1 MKDFTKIIFIWIL
14 LFNCSIVHSQS
25 FKKDWEWLKFA
36 EKALGTTN
44 SAYENALLDLIGN
57 NLKDTLMVPYY
68 DSIAIRL
75 YNIIPQ
81 IEKNYGITSVQYWN
95 LVDACGALLTIN
107 STNNVKLKKEKSIVK
122 FLKSLEKIYPQAEE
136 NEYVFI
142 TGLSDVYR
150 YLGDKNKALFW
161 GQKRLDFAKKTRN
174 SSELA
179 GAYCLLADILVKYNN
194 EDKLE
199 SFLNELVSDPVI
211 TYQDKHNV
219 VNYILN
225 NSYETISDRNKSD
238 MAICLL
244 KFEDKG
250 FLNLQALCHKAS
262 EFQDYFI
269 FDVIENSD
277 SFRDLSLEDKFNYYK
292 WNATGFSI
300 YNNPKRSVD
309 YLLNAILLA
318 QNNNRDDLNWHYHG
332 SEATEKTHNW
342 LWLSYYYEYELSDKE
357 NALLYSEKNLAATK
371 DYYGE
376 YSTNYYR
383 ELRTLSNKY
392 DLWHNDIAKVTV
404 YDSIATVISKNV
416 YGINSEEHVTSFLSY
431 ISCLRRKND
440 YRKALSLCEDYLSN
454 ADSTNVY
461 LHMIYNQAAMCSY
474 SLGMQENALSLFYKA
489 INNTDDDIEKSLY
502 TQNLSALLVEGRDI
516 SSALELLEK
525 HQPRTRNPRD
535 IYNFLN
541 TKANILANI
550 DSEKAYS
557 TFCNAEQYES
567 DRSVQLIVDRQLN
580 HYMDK
585 AKVAP
590 DLHLKFSAL
599 QQALKIF
606 DNNSTADS
614 LIYARIIADIA
625 DYYNAVMNVDKAI
638 ELYSHAVDVY
648 FRNSKDISVPLLDFC
663 DRAILFELSHRFDS
677 QLVSLAEWSLEM
689 RKQLQGE
696 TNIMY
701 ILHKLELL
709 DKFSRFG
716 YESKAD
722 SLANE
727 IMSAQLPSDIEHERD
742 YYLGVYEQHS
752 RKDLKKAAY
761 HYEKFLLTPNSV
773 DLSLGVYGDL
783 MKIYKELGEYTKY
796 DNAENKFISMW
807 YQDVESKW
815 YHITDQERKNFL
827 SLLKGWH
834 IYLAKYACTPI
845 SIENAV
851 NASLFCKGRLTQ
863 TTKAINEELSRLGK
877 HIPVS
882 DVSQSPEAETK
893 DGIPNDII
901 LSDYIISSQDSINR
915 NIVYNDLSTKK
926 LEKLVNSNISQVKKA
941 LLKEDVGIDFI
952 NIDAS
957 TVLAYIIKKDKPT
970 ELISLPLT
978 DSIGTFEYESLE
990 NLSLSIKGAKRV
1002 FFSPSE
1008 NMSIRPIESFF
1019 ISRFPKVEVHRVL
1032 SLSNIHK
1039 VNNIN
1044 IKNAVAIGNP
1054 RFNDMQSPKSSQNRG
1069 TFWQP
1074 LPGTK
1079 IEIDSI
1085 SSMLRSN
1092 NVKINAYTENNA
1104 TETVVK
1110 ELSRKNI
1117 DLIHIATHGFFNS
1130 ENNESGL
1137 LFTGAN
1143 RSLNGESTNSIDDG
1157 ILTCEEIENLYFP
1170 SLKLVVLSACE
1181 TGLGESNIDGVW
1193 GLQRAF
1199 RIAGA
1204 QNMIVSLKKVDD
1216 DLTQAF
1222 MIRFYKNLTLGKTIY
1237 NSFWEAMD
1245 NADEDTRNSFIL
1257 IE

>member
-1 MKDFTKIIFIWIL
+1 MKVKIFILILIL
-14 LFNCSIVHSQS
+14 LNNCCIAYAQS
-25 FKKDWEWLKFA
+25 FEKDWAWLKFA
-36 EKALGTTN
+36 EKSTGINSYHYEKALF
-44 SAYENALLDLIGN
+44 DLVIN
-57 NLKDTLMVPYY
+57 NYNDTLMIPYY

-75 YNIIPQ
+75 YTIIPQ
-81 IEKNYGITSVQYWN
+81 IEKNHGITSTQYFDLIDVCSFVLTQSAYN
-95 LVDACGALLTIN
+95 KMKLMKRNQLVN
-107 STNNVKLKKEKSIVK
+107 
-122 FLKSLEKIYPQAEE
+122 FLKSLEKNYHKAGDNEE
-136 NEYVFI
+136 IFAV
-142 TGLSDVYR
+142 GLSDVYN
-150 YLGDKNKALFW
+150 YLGNADKAFYW
-161 GQKRLDFAKKTRN
+161 GRKRLDFAKGKN
-174 SSELA
+174 NGDLS
-179 GAYCLLADILVKYNN
+179 GAYCFMSNLYVKYHKD
-194 EDKLE
+194 EKFA
-199 SFLNELVSDPVI
+199 SFFNELICDNKLSYQEKKTVI
-211 TYQDKHNV
+211 DYL
-219 VNYILN
+219 LN
-225 NSYETISDRNKSD
+225 NSYETLTDRNKSD
-238 MAICLL
+238 MALCLL
-244 KFEDKG
+244 KFQDNG
-250 FLNLQALCHKAS
+250 FFNLMALCHKAA
-262 EFQDYFI
+262 EHQDFFI
-269 FDVIENSD
+269 FDLIENSD
-277 SFRDLSLEDKFNYYK
+277 SFRNLDIEDKFNYYK
-292 WNATGFSI
+292 WNATEFSI
-300 YNNPKRSVD
+300 YNNPKHSVD
-309 YLLNAILLA
+309 YLINAIHLA
-318 QNNNRDDLNWHYHG
+318 QTNNRDDLNWHYHG
-332 SEATEKTHNW
+332 GDTVKTHNW
-342 LWLSYYYEYELSDKE
+342 QWVSYYYEYELSDRT
-357 NALLYSEKNLAATK
+357 NALVYDEKNLAATK

-376 YSTNYYR
+376 NSINYYNA
-383 ELRTLSNKY
+383 LYNLASKY
-392 DLWHNDIAKVTV
+392 NLWRNDIEKVSL
-404 YDSIATVISKNV
+404 YDSIATEVSKNIF
-416 YGINSEEHVTSFLSY
+416 GLNSEEHLNSLVGY
-431 ISCLRRKND
+431 ISCLRRQNH
-440 YRKALSLCEDYLSN
+440 YSKALSLCEEYLSN
-454 ADSTNVY
+454 ADTTNVY
-461 LHMIYNQAAMCSY
+461 LHTIFNQAAMCCNA
-474 SLGMQENALSLFYKA
+474 LGMDEYALSLFYKA

-502 TQNLSALLVEGRDI
+502 TQNLAVLLVEGRDI
-516 SSALELLEK
+516 SSALEMLEK
-525 HQPRTRNPRD
+525 HQPKTRNPRD

-550 DSEKAYS
+550 DRERAYS
-557 TFCNAEQYES
+557 TFCNAEHYES

-625 DYYNAVMNVDKAI
+625 DYYNAVMDVDKAI

-677 QLVSLAEWSLEM
+677 QLVSMAEWSLEM

-696 TNIMY
+696 SNIMY

-727 IMSAQLPSDIEHERD
+727 IMSEQLPYDIEHERD

-752 RKDLKKAAY
+752 RKDLKKAAS
-761 HYEKFLLTPNSV
+761 HYEKFLLTTNSV

-783 MKIYKELGEYTKY
+783 MTIYKKLGEYSKF

-863 TTKAINEELSRLGK
+863 TTKAINEELSHLGK

-882 DVSQSPEAETK
+882 NESQSPEAETK

-901 LSDYIISSQDSINR
+901 LSDYIISNQDSIRR

-926 LEKLVNSNISQVKKA
+926 LETLVNSNISQVKKA

-957 TVLAYIIKKDKPT
+957 TVLAYIIKKDKPI

-990 NLSLSIKGAKRV
+990 NLSLSITGAKRV

-1008 NMSIRPIESFF
+1008 TMSISPIESFF
-1019 ISRFPKVEVHRVL
+1019 LSRFPKVEVHRVL
-1032 SLSNIHK
+1032 SLGNIHK

-1054 RFNDMQSPKSSQNRG
+1054 RFNDKQTPKSSQQRG
-1069 TFWQP
+1069 SFWQP

-1085 SSMLRSN
+1085 YSMLRSK
-1092 NVKINAYTENNA
+1092 NVKINTYTENDA

-1130 ENNESGL
+1130 ENKESGL

-1222 MIRFYKNLTLGKTIY
+1222 MIRFYKNLTLGKSIY